1 MHCGISPPALLLE
14 LFVQQIISI
23 PACAAPSHCEFCK
36 REKPARSR
44 RMWITARS
52 SCMALV
58 LTAAAP
64 LLVAGA
70 QWGHCEFCKREQ
82 ARRSAA
88 QVDYNPQQLDALA
101 LVFTA
106 AKLLFVGGA
115 LCRCRR
121 LAALVEPA
129 RRASRRPLHQ
139 TLVRNE
145 AAYFGCVAQLLGP
158 AHAPPPAP
166 APGLEREPL
175 YLLGDSHCLSGAL
188 LCTQAR
194 KKGVCCKRSAC
205 TRRSCAVWQPT

>member
-1 MHCGISPPALLLE
+1 MEYDPA
-14 LFVQQIISI
+14 
-23 PACAAPSHCEFCK
+23 
-36 REKPARSR
+36 
-44 RMWITARS
+44 
-52 SCMALV
+52 
-58 LTAAAP
+58 
-64 LLVAGA
+64 
-70 QWGHCEFCKREQ
+70 
-82 ARRSAA
+82 
-88 QVDYNPQQLDALA
+88 QLDALA

-115 LCRCRR
+115 LDRCRR

-129 RRASRRPLHQ
+129 RAASRRPLHQ

-188 LCTQAR
+188 QSNLQ
-194 KKGVCCKRSAC
+194 GLGY
-205 TRRSCAVWQPT
+205 